1 MYKFLRS
8 LAFRCQGL
16 KTFHMAAK
24 VMDVILKSE
33 ANQFKEIQISLDRS
47 IITGTKMEMLFP
59 NDFYS
64 NNLCNETINF

>member
-33 ANQFKEIQISLDRS
+33 ANQFKEIQISLDLPLLIEIFS
-47 IITGTKMEMLFP
+47 
-59 NDFYS
+59 S
-64 NNLCNETINF
+64 